1 MEPIQLIDNSNL
13 RSIIGNNPIN
23 VPNANVP
30 NASINRISGPSV
42 ISTIDKPNVR
52 GVESPVIRGLEV
64 PIVNVPNTAIK
75 YPVINVPTQA
85 EFDAA
90 VKAEREKQ
98 AQEQP
103 EKTRGL
109 PDTTPPPQLPQVV
122 QTPPTQTPTPV
133 VEVPVDKPQP
143 TFTVGGI
150 NINLPDPSLV
160 ATAGAVAV
168 VTTASTMVASTAL
181 NALKNAAEP
190 LIKEATKN
198 KFKIKIKQVKPVLH
212 YVMAEGGH
220 IDIFEYSADGTRL
233 VEQVTNVEQYIRDQV
248 EINSLY
254 EIDNKIIIDD
264 VISDKFTKEGQKR
277 FKPLFA
283 PAKKIAKKLAA
294 RLSF

>member
-1 MEPIQLIDNSNL
+1 MEPIELINNPNL
-13 RSIIGNNPIN
+13 RPIIGNNPIN
-23 VPNANVP
+23 IPNP
-30 NASINRISGPSV
+30 NTNRIAGPSV
-42 ISTIDKPNVR
+42 ISTIERPALR
-52 GVESPVIRGLEV
+52 SVEAPVVRGLEV
-64 PIVNVPNTAIK
+64 PVVDVPNTTIK

-98 AQEQP
+98 QQE
-103 EKTRGL
+103 EKPKERGL
-109 PDTTPPPQLPQVV
+109 PDTTPPPQLPQVA
-122 QTPPTQTPTPV
+122 QTPPAQTPIAEIPAN
-133 VEVPVDKPQP
+133 KPTTTP
-143 TFTVGGI
+143 TFSVYGV

-168 VTTASTMVASTAL
+168 VTTAATIASTTVL

-190 LIKEATKN
+190 MIKEATKN

-212 YVMAEGGH
+212 YVLAEGGH
-220 IDIFEYSADGTRL
+220 VDVFEYSAEGTRL

-248 EINSLY
+248 EINALY

-264 VISDKFTKEGQKR
+264 VIKDKFTKEGKER

-283 PAKKIAKKLAA
+283 PAKKIAKKLSAKF
-294 RLSF
+294 SI

>member
-1 MEPIQLIDNSNL
+1 MPD
-13 RSIIGNNPIN
+13 P
-23 VPNANVP
+23 
-30 NASINRISGPSV
+30 SIN
-42 ISTIDKPNVR
+42 
-52 GVESPVIRGLEV
+52 
-64 PIVNVPNTAIK
+64 
-75 YPVINVPTQA
+75 YPVINVPTQE

-90 VKAEREKQ
+90 VRAEKEKQ
-98 AQEQP
+98 AQEDAA
-103 EKTRGL
+103 KDRKL
-109 PDTTPPPQLPQVV
+109 PNTTPPPQLPAVI
-122 QTPPTQTPTPV
+122 QTPPTQTPIAEIPA
-133 VEVPVDKPQP
+133 DKPTP

-190 LIKEATKN
+190 LIKEATKS

-212 YVMAEGGH
+212 YVMAESGH
-220 IDIFEYSADGTRL
+220 VDVFEYSAEGTRL
-233 VEQVTNVEQYIRDQV
+233 IEQVDNVEQYIRDQV
-248 EINSLY
+248 EINALY

-264 VISDKFTKEGQKR
+264 VIAEKFTKEGQKR

-283 PAKKIAKKLAA
+283 PAKKIAKKLSA

>member
-1 MEPIQLIDNSNL
+1 MEIKPIKIQNTDI
-13 RSIIGNNPIN
+13 RIGGPSIIPVIDPPVSKSVE
-23 VPNANVP
+23 VPV
-30 NASINRISGPSV
+30 
-42 ISTIDKPNVR
+42 VR
-52 GVESPVIRGLEV
+52 GLDLPTIRM
-64 PIVNVPNTAIK
+64 PDPSFK
-75 YPVINVPTQA
+75 YPTVDVPTQE

-90 VKAEREKQ
+90 VNAEREKQ
-98 AQEQP
+98 TQEQA
-103 EKTRGL
+103 EKSRGL
-109 PDTTPPPQLPQVV
+109 PDSKPPELPPSIQQIAPPITPQI
-122 QTPPTQTPTPV
+122 
-133 VEVPVDKPQP
+133 EVPAQPKTTP
-143 TFTVGGI
+143 TFTVNGI
-150 NINLPDPSLV
+150 DINLPDPSLV

-212 YVMAEGGH
+212 YVLAEGGH

-233 VEQVTNVEQYIRDQV
+233 VEQIDNVEQYIRDQV

-264 VISDKFTKEGQKR
+264 VITEKFTKEGQKR

-283 PAKKIAKKLAA
+283 PAKKIAKKLSA

>member
-1 MEPIQLIDNSNL
+1 MWLMEPIELINNPNL
-13 RSIIGNNPIN
+13 RPIIGNNPIN
-23 VPNANVP
+23 IPNP
-30 NASINRISGPSV
+30 NTNRIAGPSV
-42 ISTIDKPNVR
+42 ISTIERPALR
-52 GVESPVIRGLEV
+52 SVEAPVVRGLEV
-64 PIVNVPNTAIK
+64 PVVDVPNTTIK

-98 AQEQP
+98 QQE
-103 EKTRGL
+103 EKPKERGL
-109 PDTTPPPQLPQVV
+109 PDTTPPPQLPQVA
-122 QTPPTQTPTPV
+122 QTPPAQTPIAEIPAN
-133 VEVPVDKPQP
+133 KPTTTP
-143 TFTVGGI
+143 TFSVYGV

-168 VTTASTMVASTAL
+168 VTTAATIASTTVL

-190 LIKEATKN
+190 MIKEATKN

-212 YVMAEGGH
+212 YVLAEGGH
-220 IDIFEYSADGTRL
+220 VDVFEYSAEGTRL

-248 EINSLY
+248 EINALY

-264 VISDKFTKEGQKR
+264 VIKDKFTKEGKER

-283 PAKKIAKKLAA
+283 PAKKIAKKLSAKF
-294 RLSF
+294 SI

>member
-1 MEPIQLIDNSNL
+1 MEPIELINNPNL
-13 RSIIGNNPIN
+13 RPIIGNNPIN
-23 VPNANVP
+23 IPNP
-30 NASINRISGPSV
+30 NTNRIAGPSV
-42 ISTIDKPNVR
+42 ISTIERPALR
-52 GVESPVIRGLEV
+52 SVEAPVVRGLEV
-64 PIVNVPNTAIK
+64 PVVDVPNTTIK

-98 AQEQP
+98 QQE
-103 EKTRGL
+103 EKPKERGL
-109 PDTTPPPQLPQVV
+109 PDTTPPPQLPQVA
-122 QTPPTQTPTPV
+122 QTPPAQTPIAEIPA
-133 VEVPVDKPQP
+133 DKPTTTP
-143 TFTVGGI
+143 TFSVYGV

-168 VTTASTMVASTAL
+168 VTTAATIASTTVL

-190 LIKEATKN
+190 MIKEATKN

-212 YVMAEGGH
+212 YVLAEGGH
-220 IDIFEYSADGTRL
+220 VDVFEYSAEGTRL
-233 VEQVTNVEQYIRDQV
+233 IEQVSNVEQYIRDQV
-248 EINSLY
+248 EINALY

-264 VISDKFTKEGQKR
+264 VIKDKFTKEGKER

-283 PAKKIAKKLAA
+283 PAKKIAKKLSA

>member
-1 MEPIQLIDNSNL
+1 MEPIQLIDNPNL
-13 RSIIGNNPIN
+13 RPIIGNNPIS
-23 VPNANVP
+23 VPNAN
-30 NASINRISGPSV
+30 INRISGPSI
-42 ISTIDKPNVR
+42 ISTIDRPNVR
-52 GVESPVIRGLEV
+52 SVEQPVVRGLEIPV
-64 PIVNVPNTAIK
+64 VDVPNTTIK

-90 VKAEREKQ
+90 VNAERQKQEAEKQ
-98 AQEQP
+98 

-122 QTPPTQTPTPV
+122 QTFPIQTPVPTPV
-133 VEVPVDKPQP
+133 AEIPADKPQP

-150 NINLPDPSLV
+150 DINLPDPSLV

-168 VTTASTMVASTAL
+168 VTTAATIASTTVL

-212 YVMAEGGH
+212 YVMSEGGH
-220 IDIFEYSADGTRL
+220 VDIFEYSADGTKL
-233 VEQVTNVEQYIRDQV
+233 VGQTDSVEQYIRDQV

-264 VISDKFTKEGQKR
+264 IIKDKFTKEGKER

-283 PAKKIAKKLAA
+283 PAKKIAKKLSA